1 VETTEPINGNDLEAV
16 AANLIMETPQNQPNA
31 PVETVEAT
39 DDDQTDTMEVDD
51 ENVDVVDA
59 SSDDEYDDVEDIE
72 IDESEVGPEL
82 YTVKV
87 DGETV
92 KVTLD
97 ELKREYSGQKY
108 IQKGMQENAELRK
121 QYEELTQ
128 QTSQERQQL
137 VQMMQRLQNEGIPP
151 VPEYPS
157 EELRNSDPLGYLEA
171 EADYRRAVDARNR
184 WEEQSRAVMEQEQ
197 RYKQQQNAAFI
208 AEQAAKVAEWIPEFA
223 NPEKQAEIIQDIKIK
238 SQKHYGLTEEQLNT
252 VKTADELRILRD
264 ALKYR
269 ELVANKAK
277 SQQKTEGARPV
288 VKSAAKRADEAGKAS
303 NAKKAKANMKRSG
316 SVDDVANWLLS

>member
-1 VETTEPINGNDLEAV
+1 METTEPINGNDLEAV
-16 AANLIMETPQNQPNA
+16 AANLIMETPQNQQKKSAEP
-31 PVETVEAT
+31 VEAT
-39 DDDQTDTMEVDD
+39 DDDQPEVEEPDYEDVDD
-51 ENVDVVDA
+51 VEA
-59 SSDDEYDDVEDIE
+59 SSDDIDDDEGIE
-72 IDESEVGPEL
+72 IDESDVGPEL

-87 DGETV
+87 DGETRQ
-92 KVTLD
+92 VTLD

-128 QTSQERQQL
+128 QTSQERQML
-137 VQMMQRLQNEGIPP
+137 AQMMQRLQNEGIPP

-171 EADYRRAVDARNR
+171 EADYRRAVEARNR
-184 WEEQSRAVMEQEQ
+184 WEQQSRAVMEQEQ
-197 RYKQQQNAAFI
+197 RYKQQQNDAFI
-208 AEQAAKVAEWIPEFA
+208 AAQAARVAEWMPEFA
-223 NPEKQAEIIQDIKIK
+223 DPEKQATIIQDIKSK
-238 SQKHYGLTEEQLNT
+238 SQQYYGLTDEQLNT

-269 ELVANKAK
+269 ELVANKSKA
-277 SQQKTEGARPV
+277 QQKAEGARPV
-288 VKSAAKRADEAGKAS
+288 VKPAAKRAEDAGRAS

>member
-1 VETTEPINGNDLEAV
+1 METTEPINGNDLEAV
-16 AANLIMETPQNQPNA
+16 AANLIMETPKNQPEKPA
-31 PVETVEAT
+31 ETVEAT
-39 DDDQTDTMEVDD
+39 DDGQTDAMEVDD
-51 ENVDVVDA
+51 EGVDDVEA
-59 SSDDEYDDVEDIE
+59 SSDDIDDDADIE
-72 IDESEVGPEL
+72 IDESDVGPEL

-87 DGETV
+87 DGETRQ
-92 KVTLD
+92 VTLD

-128 QTSQERQQL
+128 QTSQERQML
-137 VQMMQRLQNEGIPP
+137 AQMMQQLQNSGIPP
-151 VPEYPS
+151 MPEYPS

-184 WEEQSRAVMEQEQ
+184 WEQQARAVMEQEQ
-197 RYKQQQNAAFI
+197 RHKQQQNDAFI
-208 AEQAAKVAEWIPEFA
+208 AEQAAKVVEWMPEFSD
-223 NPEKQAEIIQDIKIK
+223 PEKQALIIQDIKAK
-238 SQKHYGLTEEQLNT
+238 SQKHYGLTDEQLNT

-269 ELVANKAK
+269 ELVANKSKA
-277 SQQKTEGARPV
+277 QQKAEGARPV
-288 VKSAAKRADEAGKAS
+288 VKPAAKRAEDAGRAS